1 MMQGGVKETT
11 AILKCRF
18 DHIFY
23 TGSTMVGKIIVRA
36 AAEHLSKLSLEL
48 GGKRCK
54 YNYKIQRLFFCM
66 PLQNIEQACE
76 WQAEW
81 DGTLAWTMMFPVKL
95 VFCECDAGYDAILF
109 TTVKMNIILGK
120 GFKLNAIVY
129 YQFELQLHTKC
140 TYWPDLYQRLVIRL
154 DELG

>member
-54 YNYKIQRLFFCM
+54 DTTPFF
-66 PLQNIEQACE
+66 LYA
-76 WQAEW
+76 
-81 DGTLAWTMMFPVKL
+81 
-95 VFCECDAGYDAILF
+95 F
-109 TTVKMNIILGK
+109 TK
-120 GFKLNAIVY
+120 Y
-129 YQFELQLHTKC
+129 
-140 TYWPDLYQRLVIRL
+140 
-154 DELG
+154 